1 VETAGALDIH
11 EITVGRL
18 DQSLQLVLIFLV
30 GEGRIEE
37 IFGHI
42 GLITVEDRGR
52 GGEGVRAGS
61 LRG

>member
-42 GLITVEDRGR
+42 GLITVEDR
-52 GGEGVRAGS
+52 E
-61 LRG
+61 